1 MTKEKILTQE
11 QEKYIE
17 HEVKLRVH
25 DERFKSQEKNMID
38 IRDSIID
45 LNSKLASQ
53 FHLLNSKID
62 TNFKWTIGIMIA
74 MFGGSI
80 IAKLI

>member
-17 HEVKLRVH
+17 HEVKLRVL

-38 IRDSIID
+38 IKNSIID
-45 LNSKLASQ
+45 LNSKL
-53 FHLLNSKID
+53 
-62 TNFKWTIGIMIA
+62 TRNFIY
-74 MFGGSI
+74 
-80 IAKLI
+80 